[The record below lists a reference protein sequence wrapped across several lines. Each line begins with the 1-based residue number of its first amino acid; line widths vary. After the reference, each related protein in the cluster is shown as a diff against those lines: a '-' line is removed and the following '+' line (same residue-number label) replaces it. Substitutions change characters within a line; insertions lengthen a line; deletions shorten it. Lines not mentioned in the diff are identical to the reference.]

1 MKQGYLSQYFK
12 GVAVKRLKAVE
23 ARPEISNQHEF
34 NGVGA
39 LAAVLGDAIPK
50 RRFDATFF
58 YLNDDDP
65 EPIEAEGFV
74 TWYDARENNPKRSEK
89 RLYFPSTS
97 VSENANEGD
106 LLLIAK
112 KPDDSLIVIVAE
124 AESTIEN
131 QLLWLMGESDLTHPG
146 FSVKGEI
153 ENDQVKL
160 DFISRLILE
169 QVGIEAT
176 ETDENYLEQMLKAFD
191 GKFPET
197 AVLSRF
203 VRDSL
208 KLNPLDDPDGVL
220 VAWYEKEFILFRTLE
235 EYFLGSKIKDGFPSV
250 KEFLDLSLS
259 VQNRRKS
266 RAGSAL
272 QNHLTP
278 IFQAYGL
285 KFDTQGVT
293 ENKQKPDFL
302 FPGAKEYHDAGF
314 SGDRL
319 LMLGAKTSCKDRWRQ
334 VLAEAARIPEKHLC
348 TLEAG
353 ISENQTNQMI
363 AHQLRL
369 VVPKQYHST
378 YSTAQQNWLLSLR
391 DFVSLAAANQKACN
405 PSNPDGGVLCLAG

>member
-12 GVAVKRLKAVE
+12 GVAVKRLSAVE
-23 ARPEISNQHEF
+23 AHPEVSNQHEF
-34 NGVGA
+34 NGVGK
-39 LAAVLGDAIPK
+39 LAGVLGPAIPK
-50 RRFDATFF
+50 QKFNATFF

-65 EPIEAEGFV
+65 EPIQADGFV
-74 TWYDARENNPKRSEK
+74 TWYDARENHPTRSEN
-89 RLYFPSTS
+89 RLYFPSTT
-97 VSENANEGD
+97 VSDNANEGD
-106 LLLIAK
+106 LLLIAR

-160 DFISRLILE
+160 DFLSRLILE
-169 QVGIEAT
+169 QVGIEAA
-176 ETDENYLEQMLKAFD
+176 ETDENYLEQMLKLFN
-191 GKFPET
+191 GSFPET
-197 AVLSRF
+197 AVLSQF

-208 KLNPLDDPDGVL
+208 SLNPLDDPDTVL

-235 EYFLGSKIKDGFPSV
+235 EHFLGSKIKDGFPSV
-250 KEFLDLSLS
+250 KQFLDLSLS

-278 IFQAYGL
+278 IFTAYGL
-285 KFDTQGVT
+285 RFDTQGVT

-302 FPGAKEYHDAGF
+302 FPGAKEYHDPTFATGE
-314 SGDRL
+314 L

-334 VLAEAARIPEKHLC
+334 VLAEAARITEKHLC

-353 ISENQTNQMI
+353 ISENQTNQMM
-363 AHQLRL
+363 AHGLQL

-378 YSTAQQNWLLSLR
+378 FNAKQQEWLFSLKE
-391 DFVSLAAANQKACN
+391 FIELAKSKQI
-405 PSNPDGGVLCLAG
+405 

>member
-12 GVAVKRLKAVE
+12 GIAVKRLSAVE
-23 ARPEISNQHEF
+23 ARPEVSNQHEF
-34 NGVGA
+34 NGVSK
-39 LAAVLGDAIPK
+39 LAALLGPAIPK
-50 RRFDATFF
+50 HTFAATFF

-65 EPIEAEGFV
+65 EPIEADGFV
-74 TWYDARENNPKRSEK
+74 TWYDAREQHPTRSEN
-89 RLYFPSTS
+89 RLYFPSTT
-97 VSENANEGD
+97 VSNNATEGD

-176 ETDENYLEQMLKAFD
+176 ETDENYLEKMLKEFD
-191 GKFPET
+191 GKFPT
-197 AVLSRF
+197 TTVLSQF
-203 VRDSL
+203 VRDGL
-208 KLNPLDDPDGVL
+208 QLNPLDDPDAVL
-220 VAWYEKEFILFRTLE
+220 VACYEKEFILFRTLE
-235 EYFLGSKIKDGFPSV
+235 EHFLSSKIVAGFPNV
-250 KEFLDLSLS
+250 KDFLDLSLS

-278 IFQAYGL
+278 IFNAFDL
-285 KFDTQGVT
+285 KFDTQGIT

-302 FPGAKEYHDAGF
+302 FPGAKEYHSDDF
-314 SGDRL
+314 PSQKL

-334 VLAEAARIPEKHLC
+334 VLAEAAKITNKHLC
-348 TLEAG
+348 TLESG
-353 ISENQTNQMI
+353 ISENQTTQMM
-363 AHQLRL
+363 AHNLQL

-378 YSTAQQNWLLSLR
+378 FNSKQQEWLLSLK
-391 DFVSLAAANQKACN
+391 DFIGLAKSNQ
-405 PSNPDGGVLCLAG
+405 L

>member
-12 GVAVKRLKAVE
+12 GVAVKRLSAVE
-23 ARPEISNQHEF
+23 ARPEISHQHEF
-34 NGVGA
+34 NGVGN
-39 LAAVLGDAIPK
+39 LSAVLGPAIP
-50 RRFDATFF
+50 RRKFEATFF

-65 EPIEAEGFV
+65 DPIEAEGFV
-74 TWYDARENNPKRSEK
+74 TWYDARENHKTRSEN
-89 RLYFPSTS
+89 RLYFPSTI
-97 VSENANEGD
+97 VSDNASEGD
-106 LLLIAK
+106 LLLIAR
-112 KPDDSLIVIVAE
+112 KPDDTLIVIVAE
-124 AESTIEN
+124 AESTLEN

-169 QVGIEAT
+169 QVGIEAAET
-176 ETDENYLEQMLKAFD
+176 EENYLEQMLGEFD
-191 GKFPET
+191 GKFPT
-197 AVLSRF
+197 TSVLSEF
-203 VRDSL
+203 VRNNL
-208 KLNPLDDPDGVL
+208 KLNPLDDPDAVL
-220 VAWYEKEFILFRTLE
+220 VAWYEKEYILFRTLE
-235 EYFLGSKIKDGFPSV
+235 EHFLGSKIKDGFPSV

-278 IFQAYGL
+278 IFNAYGL

-302 FPGAKEYHDAGF
+302 FPGAKEYHDRDF
-314 SGDRL
+314 PTEKL

-334 VLAEAARIPEKHLC
+334 VLAEATRITDKHLC

-353 ISENQTNQMI
+353 ISEDQTTQMK
-363 AHQLRL
+363 AHNLQL
-369 VVPKQYHST
+369 VIPKQYHST
-378 YSTAQQNWLLSLR
+378 FNENQRKWLLDLR
-391 DFVSLAAANQKACN
+391 DFVKLAQSKQ
-405 PSNPDGGVLCLAG
+405 L

>member
-12 GVAVKRLKAVE
+12 GVAAKRLSAVE
-23 ARPEISNQHEF
+23 ARPEISHQHEF
-34 NGVGA
+34 NGVGK
-39 LAAVLGDAIPK
+39 LTAVLGSAIP
-50 RRFDATFF
+50 RRKFEAIFF

-65 EPIEAEGFV
+65 EPIEADGFV
-74 TWYDARENNPKRSEK
+74 TWYDARENHPTRSEN
-89 RLYFPSTS
+89 RLYFPSTI
-97 VSENANEGD
+97 VSDNANEGD
-106 LLLIAK
+106 LLLIAR

-124 AESTIEN
+124 AESNIAN

-153 ENDQVKL
+153 ESDQVKL
-160 DFISRLILE
+160 DFLSRLILE

-176 ETDENYLEQMLKAFD
+176 ETDENYLEQMLRQFD

-197 AVLSRF
+197 AVLSQF
-203 VRDSL
+203 VRDGL
-208 KLNPLDDPDGVL
+208 KLNPLDDPDAVL
-220 VAWYEKEFILFRTLE
+220 IAWYEKEFILFRTLE

-250 KEFLDLSLS
+250 KEFLSLSLS

-278 IFQAYGL
+278 IFSAFGL

-302 FPGAKEYHDAGF
+302 FPGAQEYHDPNF
-314 SGDRL
+314 PNENL

-334 VLAEAARIPEKHLC
+334 VLAEAAKITDKHLC

-353 ISENQTNQMI
+353 ISENQTNQMM
-363 AHQLRL
+363 AHKLQL
-369 VVPKQYHST
+369 VIPKQYHST
-378 YSTAQQNWLLSLR
+378 FNQKQQAWLLNLQ
-391 DFVSLAAANQKACN
+391 DFISLARSKQI
-405 PSNPDGGVLCLAG
+405 

>member
-12 GVAVKRLKAVE
+12 GVAVKRLSAVE
-23 ARPEISNQHEF
+23 ARPEKSNQHEF
-34 NGVGA
+34 NGVGK
-39 LAAVLGDAIPK
+39 LATVLGPAIPK

-65 EPIEAEGFV
+65 EPIQADGFV
-74 TWYDARENNPKRSEK
+74 TWYDAREHKRPRTEK
-89 RLYFPSTS
+89 RLYFPTTA
-97 VSENANEGD
+97 VSENATEGD

-112 KPDDSLIVIVAE
+112 KPDESLIVIVAE
-124 AESTIEN
+124 AGSTIEN

-176 ETDENYLEQMLKAFD
+176 ETDENYLDQMLRQFD

-197 AVLSRF
+197 AVLSQF

-208 KLNPLDDPDGVL
+208 KLNPLDDPDAVL
-220 VAWYEKEFILFRTLE
+220 VAWYEQEFILFRTLE
-235 EYFLGSKIKDGFPSV
+235 EHFLGSKIKDGFPSV

-278 IFQAYGL
+278 IFHAFGL

-302 FPGAKEYHDAGF
+302 FPGAKEYHNPDFA
-314 SGDRL
+314 SDKL
-319 LMLGAKTSCKDRWRQ
+319 LMLRAKTSCKDRWRQ
-334 VLAEAARIPEKHLC
+334 VLAEAARISDKHLC

-353 ISENQTNQMI
+353 ISENQTNQMM
-363 AHQLRL
+363 AHHLQL
-369 VVPKQYHST
+369 VIPQQYHST
-378 YSTAQQNWLLSLR
+378 FNAKQQEWLLNLR
-391 DFVSLAAANQKACN
+391 EFVELAKSKQ
-405 PSNPDGGVLCLAG
+405 L

>member
-12 GVAVKRLKAVE
+12 GVAVKRLSAVE
-23 ARPEISNQHEF
+23 AHPEKSHQHEF
-34 NGVGA
+34 NGVGS
-39 LAAVLGDAIPK
+39 LAQVLGSAIPK
-50 RRFDATFF
+50 QKFGATFF

-65 EPIEAEGFV
+65 EPIEDDGFV
-74 TWYDARENNPKRSEK
+74 TWYDARENHPKRSEK
-89 RLYFPSTS
+89 RLYFPTTT
-97 VSENANEGD
+97 VSQNANEGD

-112 KPDDSLIVIVAE
+112 KPDDTVLVIIAE
-124 AESTIEN
+124 AGSTIEN
-131 QLLWLMGESDLTHPG
+131 QLMWLMGENDIVHPG

-160 DFISRLILE
+160 DFVSRLILE
-169 QVGIEAT
+169 QVGIEAA
-176 ETDENYLEQMLKAFD
+176 ETDENYLDQMLSIFN
-191 GKFPET
+191 GTFPDT
-197 AVLSRF
+197 ATLSRF
-203 VRDSL
+203 VRESVDID
-208 KLNPLDDPDGVL
+208 PLDDPDAAL

-235 EYFLGSKIKDGFPSV
+235 EHFLGSKIKDGFPSV
-250 KEFLDLSLS
+250 KDFLDLSLS

-278 IFQAYGL
+278 IFNAFGL
-285 KFDTQGVT
+285 KFETQGMT

-302 FPGAKEYHDAGF
+302 FPGAKEYHNPIYPA
-314 SGDRL
+314 DRL

-334 VLAEAARIPEKHLC
+334 VLAEAARITNKHLC

-363 AHQLRL
+363 AHGLQL

-378 YSTAQQNWLLSLR
+378 YNASQQGWLFSVK
-391 DFVSLAAANQKACN
+391 DFIDFAKAKQI
-405 PSNPDGGVLCLAG
+405 

>member
-12 GVAVKRLKAVE
+12 GIAVKRLSAVE
-23 ARPEISNQHEF
+23 AHPEKSHQHEF
-34 NGVGA
+34 NGVGP
-39 LAAVLGDAIPK
+39 LAKVLGPAIPK
-50 RRFDATFF
+50 QKFGATFL

-65 EPIEAEGFV
+65 EPIEADGFV
-74 TWYDARENNPKRSEK
+74 TWYDARENHPKRSEN
-89 RLYFPSTS
+89 RLYFPTTT
-97 VSENANEGD
+97 VSQNANEGD

-112 KPDDSLIVIVAE
+112 KPDDTVLVIVAE
-124 AESTIEN
+124 AGSTIEN
-131 QLLWLMGESDLTHPG
+131 QLMWLMGESDITHPG

-160 DFISRLILE
+160 DFVSRLILE
-169 QVGIEAT
+169 QVGIEAA
-176 ETDENYLEQMLKAFD
+176 ETDENYLEQMLKLFN
-191 GKFPET
+191 GVFPDT
-197 AVLSRF
+197 ATLSQY

-208 KLNPLDDPDGVL
+208 NINPLDDPDAAL
-220 VAWYEKEFILFRTLE
+220 VAYYEREFIMFRTLE
-235 EYFLGSKIKDGFPSV
+235 EHFLGSRIKDGFPSV

-278 IFQAYGL
+278 IFNAYGL
-285 KFDTQGVT
+285 KFDTQGIT

-302 FPGAKEYHDAGF
+302 FPSASAYHDPAF
-314 SGDRL
+314 PTEKL

-334 VLAEAARIPEKHLC
+334 VLAEAARITNKHLC

-363 AHQLRL
+363 AHGLQL

-378 YSTAQQNWLLSLR
+378 FNTTQQEWLLSLK
-391 DFVSLAAANQKACN
+391 DFIGLAKSKQ
-405 PSNPDGGVLCLAG
+405 V